1 MKTSVALLTF
11 PLFYLCVADVQQ
23 LESRAG
29 VCNSTQIRDINIVLS
44 CAGGTA
50 VSQGNCEPILTL
62 NEPKVKD
69 AEEQS
74 RGLRGQAQGKTVHFS
89 GYMLLLWFL
98 NGLIKMRFHVMSQ
111 AAQEAFEGIIGA
123 AAIADEPF
131 LTEVILTHK
140 SGFPES
146 ETFYPTKGN
155 LTIYVNR

>member
-1 MKTSVALLTF
+1 MALLTF
-11 PLFYLCVADVQQ
+11 PLFYLCVAEVQQ
-23 LESRAG
+23 LENRAG
-29 VCNSTQIRDINIVLS
+29 VCNNTQIRNIDIVLS

-62 NEPKVKD
+62 NEPKAKVKNT
-69 AEEQS
+69 EEQS
-74 RGLRGQAQGKTVHFS
+74 RRLRGEARGKTVHFS
-89 GYMLLLWFL
+89 GYMLLSWFL
-98 NGLIKMRFHVMSQ
+98 NIPIKMCFHVMSQ
-111 AAQEAFEGIIGA
+111 GSLEALEGITGA

-131 LTEVILTHK
+131 LTEVTLTHK